1 MLLEGE
7 LRGCDGEVGGEAG
20 SPGDG
25 PFTVGG
31 RRGSKVDDEGAVQR
45 IGLRGGE
52 DSRGV
57 VVAEE
62 VVDARVDGGVCGVV
76 GQEGE
81 DGLEGREVGIGVVGG
96 ITGSSVDVMSAVDVV
111 GIVIVIVVAIAAVDE
126 AAVVVDALIV
136 IVVMLLGGFRG
147 PGCQGCFWP
156 LRLGLRC

>member
-25 PFTVGG
+25 PFAVGG
-31 RRGSKVDDEGAVQR
+31 RRGSEVDDEGAVQR
-45 IGLRGGE
+45 VGLRGGE
-52 DSRGV
+52 DGRGV

-81 DGLEGREVGIGVVGG
+81 DGLEGREVGVGVGVVG
-96 ITGSSVDVMSAVDVV
+96 AVDVV
-111 GIVIVIVVAIAAVDE
+111 GIVIVVVIAAVDE
-126 AAVVVDALIV
+126 AAVAVDAVIV
-136 IVVMLLGGFRG
+136 IVVMLLLVLGGFRG